1 MVRDLHLLHLF
12 HGHFAEHLYCL
23 LRVGVVVVFQ
33 EPAQEVEA
41 LDAGDVVLL
50 GDAVYAQHFDKT
62 ENLLVGVAVE
72 EVVDGAL
79 RDLVHFA
86 EEVLVELLEDLAPF
100 LDLLVE
106 LLNVVEERALD
117 FVLRLV
123 FVGRRVE

>member
-1 MVRDLHLLHLF
+1 M
-12 HGHFAEHLYCL
+12 
-23 LRVGVVVVFQ
+23 
-33 EPAQEVEA
+33 
-41 LDAGDVVLL
+41 DAGDVVLL